1 MIVRVCMKYL
11 FSSALFKSSTGS
23 FVHSPYFTISSRN
36 NGHCGVEQLCNQYGG
51 GVLLTYF
58 TIQKVYVGVLM
69 TYSFLF
75 GTGVGL
81 GFSVT
86 LAVAA
91 TWFPEQRGLV
101 VGLVVSGYGMG
112 SLVFGPI
119 QTALI
124 NPHNVRVNN
133 VTRQFDNKEM
143 LDRLPDAFLILGGI
157 LLATQIIGFIFL
169 RPKPKMEAVE
179 EIKETASEK
188 SSTKYETEDDEV
200 QIYSCYPDS
209 LDVTPAQLFRHI
221 DFYLLWFIELCN
233 SVMLTVVTSAYKL
246 FGQTFISDDQ
256 YLTAAVTVAA
266 VFNALGRIL
275 WGSAV
280 DRFSYKIPLLII
292 SLTWA
297 ILLLSFP
304 FISTASEFT
313 AKALFCFYGI
323 GNFLFLSSISTIAP
337 ATVGSMFGCKHMAV
351 NYGILASAREVQI
364 YSCYPDSLDVTS
376 AQLFRHIDFY
386 LLWFIELCNSVMLT
400 VVTSAYKLFGQTFI
414 SDDQYLTAA
423 VTVAAVFNALGR
435 ILWGSAVDRF
445 SYKIPLLII
454 SLTWAILL
462 LSFPF
467 ISTASEF
474 TAKALFCFYGIGNFL
489 FLSSIST
496 IAPATVGS
504 MFGCK
509 HMAVNYGIL
518 ASARTIGCPL
528 CAFVLTYIITKDP
541 YLLQFTVCGCSSL
554 IAFFLTLWI
563 DDHKIHQRL
572 NCCSPC
578 SRTCQ
583 SLRIQRS

>member
-169 RPKPKMEAVE
+169 RRKPKMEAVE

-188 SSTKYETEDDEV
+188 SSTKYETEDD
-200 QIYSCYPDS
+200 
-209 LDVTPAQLFRHI
+209 LF
-221 DFYLLWFIELCN
+221 
-233 SVMLTVVTSAYKL
+233 S
-246 FGQTFISDDQ
+246 
-256 YLTAAVTVAA
+256 
-266 VFNALGRIL
+266 
-275 WGSAV
+275 
-280 DRFSYKIPLLII
+280 
-292 SLTWA
+292 
-297 ILLLSFP
+297 
-304 FISTASEFT
+304 
-313 AKALFCFYGI
+313 
-323 GNFLFLSSISTIAP
+323 
-337 ATVGSMFGCKHMAV
+337 
-351 NYGILASAREVQI
+351 
-364 YSCYPDSLDVTS
+364 
-376 AQLFRHIDFY
+376 
-386 LLWFIELCNSVMLT
+386 
-400 VVTSAYKLFGQTFI
+400 
-414 SDDQYLTAA
+414 
-423 VTVAAVFNALGR
+423 
-435 ILWGSAVDRF
+435 
-445 SYKIPLLII
+445 
-454 SLTWAILL
+454 
-462 LSFPF
+462 
-467 ISTASEF
+467 
-474 TAKALFCFYGIGNFL
+474 
-489 FLSSIST
+489 
-496 IAPATVGS
+496 
-504 MFGCK
+504 
-509 HMAVNYGIL
+509 
-518 ASARTIGCPL
+518 
-528 CAFVLTYIITKDP
+528 
-541 YLLQFTVCGCSSL
+541 
-554 IAFFLTLWI
+554 
-563 DDHKIHQRL
+563 
-572 NCCSPC
+572 SPC
-578 SRTCQ
+578 GLMTTRY
-583 SLRIQRS
+583 ING

>member
-1 MIVRVCMKYL
+1 MSYWRQYHCRMFFCLWCISDTSHLRISVFINKHGAIYNGIFKNLQRANDFDTDFRMV
-11 FSSALFKSSTGS
+11 FRNIFALFGLCMP
-23 FVHSPYFTISSRN
+23 V
-36 NGHCGVEQLCNQYGG
+36 GGVLSCRIGYRPVVAVSCFLLSG

-169 RPKPKMEAVE
+169 RPKPKIEAVE
-179 EIKETASEK
+179 DTKETASEK
-188 SSTKYETEDDEV
+188 SSAKYETEDDEV
-200 QIYSCYPDS
+200 QIYGCYPDS
-209 LDVTPAQLFRHI
+209 LDVTP
-221 DFYLLWFIELCN
+221 
-233 SVMLTVVTSAYKL
+233 
-246 FGQTFISDDQ
+246 
-256 YLTAAVTVAA
+256 
-266 VFNALGRIL
+266 
-275 WGSAV
+275 
-280 DRFSYKIPLLII
+280 
-292 SLTWA
+292 
-297 ILLLSFP
+297 
-304 FISTASEFT
+304 
-313 AKALFCFYGI
+313 
-323 GNFLFLSSISTIAP
+323 
-337 ATVGSMFGCKHMAV
+337 
-351 NYGILASAREVQI
+351 
-364 YSCYPDSLDVTS
+364 

-563 DDHKIHQRL
+563 DDHKIPQRL

-583 SLRIQRS
+583 TLRIQRS

>member
-1 MIVRVCMKYL
+1 MVPYIMGYL
-11 FSSALFKSSTGS
+11 KTYREPTISIQTSVWFSGISFALFGLCMP
-23 FVHSPYFTISSRN
+23 V
-36 NGHCGVEQLCNQYGG
+36 GGVLSCRIGYRPVVAVSCFLLSG

-91 TWFPEQRGLV
+91 TRFILFCFQWFPEQRGLV

-169 RPKPKMEAVE
+169 RPKPKIEAVE
-179 EIKETASEK
+179 DTKETASER
-188 SSTKYETEDDEV
+188 SSAKFETEDD
-200 QIYSCYPDS
+200 
-209 LDVTPAQLFRHI
+209 
-221 DFYLLWFIELCN
+221 
-233 SVMLTVVTSAYKL
+233 L

-351 NYGILASAREVQI
+351 NYGILASARVSYAINDKI
-364 YSCYPDSLDVTS
+364 Y
-376 AQLFRHIDFY
+376 DFT
-386 LLWFIELCNSVMLT
+386 ERNSGT
-400 VVTSAYKLFGQTFI
+400 T
-414 SDDQYLTAA
+414 
-423 VTVAAVFNALGR
+423 
-435 ILWGSAVDRF
+435 
-445 SYKIPLLII
+445 
-454 SLTWAILL
+454 
-462 LSFPF
+462 
-467 ISTASEF
+467 
-474 TAKALFCFYGIGNFL
+474 
-489 FLSSIST
+489 
-496 IAPATVGS
+496 
-504 MFGCK
+504 
-509 HMAVNYGIL
+509 
-518 ASARTIGCPL
+518 
-528 CAFVLTYIITKDP
+528 
-541 YLLQFTVCGCSSL
+541 
-554 IAFFLTLWI
+554 
-563 DDHKIHQRL
+563 
-572 NCCSPC
+572 
-578 SRTCQ
+578 
-583 SLRIQRS
+583 